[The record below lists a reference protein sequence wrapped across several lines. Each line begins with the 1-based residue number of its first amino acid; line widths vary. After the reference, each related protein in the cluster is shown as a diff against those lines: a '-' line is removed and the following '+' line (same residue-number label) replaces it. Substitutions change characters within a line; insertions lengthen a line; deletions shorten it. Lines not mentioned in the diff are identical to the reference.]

1 MSDVPVG
8 RLAGKVAL
16 VTGASRGIGVA
27 INEHMA
33 AEGVAV
39 DYVANQAA
47 ANAVVARIRTALAA
61 TAVAQSSRSQQ
72 RSSLAIRRS
81 SLRRSSVWSLRLC
94 AILGAI
100 FTINISAIAAEAV
113 WKDGM
118 MFTQEDLTSLQG
130 HKAVKIVFGLEP
142 GKCTGE
148 LTAVSEWLKMTQG
161 TLVQTYPGRGD
172 VQRVAGDEWLQEN
185 GTKVTLCNRSGA
197 NAVLIGVQFK
207 PE

>member
-1 MSDVPVG
+1 MKEARMSHVPVD
-8 RLAGKVAL
+8 RLAGKAARMAGAL
-16 VTGASRGIGVA
+16 RGIGAA
-27 INEHMA
+27 IIERMA
-33 AEGVAV
+33 AEGTSI
-39 DYVANQAA
+39 
-47 ANAVVARIRTALAA
+47 ANAVVSRIPAALAA
-61 TAVAQSSRSQQ
+61 MAVTQSSRAQ
-72 RSSLAIRRS
+72 RRSPLAIECSRISRFNVS
-81 SLRRSSVWSLRLC
+81 PLRLC
-94 AILGAI
+94 AIS
-100 FTINISAIAAEAV
+100 SAIIAFNAPAFAAEPT

-118 MFTQEDLTSLQG
+118 LFTQEDLTSLQG

-172 VQRVAGDEWLQEN
+172 VQRVAGDEWFQEN
-185 GTKVTLCNRSGA
+185 GTKVILCNKSGA

>member
-1 MSDVPVG
+1 MSHVPVG

-16 VTGASRGIGVA
+16 MAGASRGIGAVIA
-27 INEHMA
+27 ERMA
-33 AEGVAV
+33 A
-39 DYVANQAA
+39 DSAA
-47 ANAVVARIRTALAA
+47 ITNAVAFRIPAA
-61 TAVAQSSRSQQ
+61 PAAMAVVQSSRSGQ
-72 RSSLAIRRS
+72 RSFLASRRKKIRNTNVLS
-81 SLRRSSVWSLRLC
+81 WGLC
-94 AILGAI
+94 AILTAI
-100 FTINISAIAAEAV
+100 IAFNTSTSAVAAS

-161 TLVQTYPGRGD
+161 TLVQTYPGKGD
-172 VQRVAGDEWLQEN
+172 VQRVAGDEWFQEN
-185 GTKVTLCNRSGA
+185 GTKVILCNRSGA

-207 PE
+207 AE